1 MSGLEGREPYEDY
14 VTIND
19 ELKEYNMRLTE
30 RPQVVVANKMD
41 MPDAEENL
49 QAFKEK
55 LGDEVKIFPISAVTK
70 QGVRDLLFEVA
81 NLLETTPEFP
91 MYDDVEESEASVM
104 YKFESESNFEITRE
118 SDGTF
123 VISGYDIEKTFKMTD
138 FSRDESVRRFARQM
152 RGMGID
158 EALRARGATD
168 GDIVKILEYQF
179 EFID

>member
-1 MSGLEGREPYEDY
+1 
-14 VTIND
+14 
-19 ELKEYNMRLTE
+19 
-30 RPQVVVANKMD
+30 
-41 MPDAEENL
+41 
-49 QAFKEK
+49 
-55 LGDEVKIFPISAVTK
+55 
-70 QGVRDLLFEVA
+70 
-81 NLLETTPEFP
+81 